1 MPAGNTEQFEKLP
14 EKLPE
19 KQLEKRFNDLVME
32 WNGRINLIS
41 RRKTNI
47 YDLIE
52 DSKLF
57 FEYIDFRAGLN
68 VMDLGTGGGIPGIVI
83 KIHHPEIQ
91 LTLVDSTR
99 KKINAVNDIINK
111 LGLKD
116 VEAIC
121 SRAEELAEQDGY
133 KDKFD
138 YIVARSVAALD
149 ELVKW
154 SKNLVKPGGKLV
166 TLKGEDI
173 EEELRRTKRLK
184 YVKNIDVKNRSGKYI
199 IEIVYR

>member
-1 MPAGNTEQFEKLP
+1 MQAGKTVQF

-121 SRAEELAEQDGY
+121 SRVEELAEQDGY

-184 YVKNIDVKNRSGKYI
+184 YVKNIDVKSRSGKYI